1 MRPRSLALA
10 AIVAVL
16 TWPVAAQ
23 SLAGKWNATVDSPN
37 GPFSFVFD
45 LLVDAGGAL
54 TGTMQSEFFPPI
66 PIKEATL
73 KGNDV
78 AFKIT
83 FEGLP
88 DGSSLT
94 VSYTG
99 TVKGDELA
107 LVSKLEGAA
116 PGGGPTEQAFTA
128 HRSK

>member
-1 MRPRSLALA
+1 MRLHPLALTA
-10 AIVAVL
+10 LIAVL

-23 SLAGKWNATVDSPN
+23 SVAGRWNATVDSPN
-37 GPFSFVFD
+37 GPFAFVFE
-45 LLVDAGGAL
+45 LHVDSGNL

-99 TVKGDELA
+99 TVKADELA
-107 LVSKLEGAA
+107 LTSKVEGAP
-116 PGGGPTEQAFTA
+116 PGGGPAEQSFTA
-128 HRSK
+128 HRTQ

>member
-1 MRPRSLALA
+1 MRLRSLALA
-10 AIVAVL
+10 AVL
-16 TWPVAAQ
+16 TVLALPVAAQ
-23 SLAGKWNATVDSPN
+23 SVAGKWNATVDSPN

-45 LLVDAGGAL
+45 LLIDAAGML

-94 VSYTG
+94 VNYAG

-107 LVSKLEGAA
+107 LTSKLEGAA
-116 PGGGPTEQAFTA
+116 PGGGPTEQSFTA
-128 HRSK
+128 HRGK